1 MKKKPKTTTTTLPS
15 SSSAPN
21 APASTAAINDLPI
34 IKKSINRP
42 KEDKCDA
49 IGTIHIVS
57 EEEEMH
63 VKLGMEMEDSTHKM
77 LVKWGKEVASD
88 EDYINIAISDG
99 IKHLISSDK

>member
-15 SSSAPN
+15 SEVDP
-21 APASTAAINDLPI
+21 TLPI
-34 IKKSINRP
+34 IK
-42 KEDKCDA
+42 
-49 IGTIHIVS
+49 IVS

-63 VKLGMEMEDSTHKM
+63 VKLGLEMEDETHKM

>member
-1 MKKKPKTTTTTLPS
+1 MKKKTPKKTITTSPS
-15 SSSAPN
+15 SSSDP
-21 APASTAAINDLPI
+21 TLPI
-34 IKKSINRP
+34 IRKSINRP

-63 VKLGMEMEDSTHKM
+63 IKLGLEMEDETHKM

-88 EDYINIAISDG
+88 EDYINIALSDAL
-99 IKHLISSDK
+99 KHGISSDK

>member
-1 MKKKPKTTTTTLPS
+1 MKKTPKTTTTTLPS
-15 SSSAPN
+15 SE
-21 APASTAAINDLPI
+21 DLPI
-34 IKKSINRP
+34 IK
-42 KEDKCDA
+42 
-49 IGTIHIVS
+49 IVS

-63 VKLGMEMEDSTHKM
+63 VKLGLEMEDSTHDM